1 MVVTDYLLT
10 GMILQLGYYNWSVQ
24 GIFVGFFVK
33 LFAKNIWRVL
43 SSSHKIMVQWKMG
56 GGISNMSFILFWLG
70 FPLNHGRKGA
80 A

>member
-1 MVVTDYLLT
+1 
-10 GMILQLGYYNWSVQ
+10 MILQLGYYNWSVQ
-24 GIFVGFFVK
+24 GIFGGFFVK
-33 LFAKNIWRVL
+33 LFAKNIWGVL
-43 SSSHKIMVQWKMG
+43 SSSKKNHGSVENG